1 MKKFYLV
8 SLGCP
13 KNLVDA
19 EQMIGLLA
27 EKGYILTRSAQQA
40 DILLLNTCAFLQEA
54 VAESCSWLQ
63 KMKRWKKQRRQKLI
77 VTGCLVQRWGKNLF
91 RDEQIDGLM
100 GTGDPGKIRDVVT
113 GVLAGRRVF
122 RFSRETFQQQ
132 GSYPRLVTTGTYAYL
147 KIAEGCSNFCRYC
160 LIPSLRGVLRSRPV
174 DEILAEADALFHQGV
189 KELIIIAQD
198 TTAYGQDLKPASS
211 LAQLLEKLG
220 RISFPWIRILYA
232 HPGHLT
238 EKLLQVMAENRS
250 FCRYLDLPLQH
261 AHPEILKKMNRPVL
275 DYRQLIRKVR
285 EMIPGI
291 HLRSSFI
298 VGFPGEKE
306 RHFQYL
312 VDFLKDVKLEKVGVF
327 AYSREKKTPAYDDLG
342 HLPSEVIQKRR
353 NYLLQVQRK
362 ISREKLKKMVGK
374 TVRVLV
380 ERKNGKNWLGRTEF
394 DAPEIDG
401 QVIIQAERLTPGSF
415 LAVRITG
422 STDYDLQAK
431 AE

>member
-13 KNLVDA
+13 KNLVDS

-77 VTGCLVQRWGKNLF
+77 ITGCLVQRWGKNLF
-91 RDEQIDGLM
+91 LDEQIDGLM

-122 RFSRETFQQQ
+122 CFSRETFRQQD
-132 GSYPRLVTTGTYAYL
+132 SYPRLVTTGIYAYL

-160 LIPSLRGVLRSRPV
+160 LIPSLRGPLRSRPE

-198 TTAYGQDLKPASS
+198 TTAYGQDLKPPGS

-220 RISFPWIRILYA
+220 RIGFPWIRILYA

-238 EKLLQVMAENRS
+238 EKLLQVMVENQS

-275 DYRQLIRKVR
+275 DYRQLIQKVR
-285 EMIPGI
+285 KMIPEI

-306 RHFQYL
+306 RHFKYM
-312 VDFLKDVKLEKVGVF
+312 VSFLKDVKLEKVGVF

-353 NYLLQVQRK
+353 NYLLQVQRE
-362 ISREKLKKMVGK
+362 ISREKLKEMVGK

-401 QVIIQAERLTPGSF
+401 QVIIQAERLTPGVF

-422 STDYDLQAK
+422 NTDYDLQAK